1 MITISLTTLAKITD
15 GALIYPEKQNAANA
29 AQLTINDL
37 VIDSRTINVGIN
49 AGINE
54 ETNQDK
60 QKRTAFLALKG
71 ANFDGHRFAPQV
83 VKQGCQL
90 LIVNHHLSEITD
102 TVQLIVS
109 DTRIALGKIA
119 AFVKKQVAPKT
130 VGITGSSGKTTV
142 KEMVAAILSRLGKV
156 LATHGNF
163 NNDIGVPLTLLR
175 LDSSHDFAVI
185 EMGANHLGEI
195 AYTTVLTQPDVAVI
209 NNIAAAHL
217 EGFGDLC
224 GVARAKGEIFSGL
237 GEKGVALY
245 NQDTPYTSKWQWRL
259 TDKTVRTFSSFSA
272 DVSTHVSAGISAGI
286 STDVSADASTGASK
300 ADCYSE
306 NINLDHSGC
315 ASFTLQSN
323 QGSCDITL
331 TVPGKH
337 NVANAVAAACIA
349 LEFGASLE
357 DIKLGLAQMQ
367 PVKGRL
373 NLHQL
378 SDIKTGC
385 QIKLI
390 DDSYNANLESAKAA
404 VQLLSS
410 YPGKQLLILGDM
422 GELGSEAR
430 SYHQE
435 VGEFAKHLQLN
446 TLLSLGVLSQSASD
460 AFAKDN
466 SKSDQS
472 QHFNQRVDLM
482 AHLFKRLSQYF
493 AAGQQGITILVKG
506 SRSAHMEHVV
516 TEIIQWV
523 EQSNAQQNIN
533 QASKASEAQVN
544 EQQSKEGTA

>member
-1 MITISLTTLAKITD
+1 MITISLATLAEVTNGELIVPKTQT
-15 GALIYPEKQNAANA
+15 ALGFDDLALDE
-29 AQLTINDL
+29 L
-37 VIDSRTINVGIN
+37 VIDELVIDDLVTDSRAID
-49 AGINE
+49 E
-54 ETNQDK
+54 HSDK
-60 QKRTAFLALKG
+60 CSAFLALKG
-71 ANFDGHRFAPQV
+71 PHFDGHRFAKQV
-83 VKQGCQL
+83 IKQGCQL
-90 LIVNHHLSEITD
+90 LIVDHHLSAVTD
-102 TVQLIVS
+102 TAQLIVS

-119 AFVKKQVAPKT
+119 AFVKKEVAPKT

-156 LATHGNF
+156 LATKGNF

-195 AYTTVLTQPDVAVI
+195 AYTTALTQPDVAVI

-237 GEKGVALY
+237 GENGVALY
-245 NQDTPYTSKWQWRL
+245 NQDTKYTSKWQWRL
-259 TDKTVRTFSSFSA
+259 MDKTVRTFSCF
-272 DVSTHVSAGISAGI
+272 
-286 STDVSADASTGASK
+286 STGASK
-300 ADCYSE
+300 ANCYSE
-306 NINLDHSGC
+306 KVSLDENGC
-315 ASFTLQSN
+315 ASFTLQSD
-323 QGSCDITL
+323 QGSCEVTL

-337 NVANAVAAACIA
+337 NVGNAVAAAAIA

-357 DIKLGLAQMQ
+357 DIQLGLAQMQ

-378 SDIKTGC
+378 ENKKTGC
-385 QIKLI
+385 KIKLI

-404 VQLLSS
+404 VQLLSN

-435 VGEFAKHLQLN
+435 IGEFAKRLQLN
-446 TLLSLGVLSQSASD
+446 TLLSLGVLSQSASE
-460 AFAKDN
+460 AF
-466 SKSDQS
+466 SKGNHKNDQS
-472 QHFNQRVDLM
+472 QHFNQRADLM
-482 AHLFKRLSQYF
+482 AHLFNMLNQQLSS
-493 AAGQQGITILVKG
+493 AQQDIAILVKG

-516 TEIIQWV
+516 TEIIKWF
-523 EQSNAQQNIN
+523 EQMNAQQVIN
-533 QASKASEAQVN
+533 QEQSTSKESIASKYQVN
-544 EQQSKEGTA
+544 KQQSKEGKV